1 MLTVTAAA
9 ARAITALVTEHH
21 MPDSAGLRI
30 APQSQSSR
38 AQGLG
43 LSIARA
49 PADDDTVLESQGARI
64 FLSPGLVYD
73 LHEQQLDVDEEGGFF
88 VERRKEE

>member
-9 ARAITALVTEHH
+9 ARAITALVAEHD

-30 APQSQSSR
+30 SPQSQSSR
-38 AQGLG
+38 SEGLG
-43 LSIARA
+43 LSIARV

-64 FLSPGLVYD
+64 FLSSGLVYD
-73 LHEQQLDVDEEGGFF
+73 LHEQELDVDEQGGFF
-88 VERRKEE
+88 IDRRKEN